1 MVPWSRFISVLLSLG
16 LGVSLLG
23 GPATAWSHKGHQDK
37 SKTQAPPKAE
47 GPSSEATEASTRPE
61 GTPTPGAPS
70 LTTLASQESEARGPE
85 SEEAVKPLGVL
96 WREQLFAHMHNK
108 IVHFPIALG
117 LMGAVLALLSRRW
130 SQYESAARL
139 LIVLAALSA
148 LGAYFAGRAQEEPFE
163 GSELEEVLEWHERLG
178 VTTTILLWL
187 GVVVS
192 WTPPARRWL
201 WVWALVVLVL
211 IPVTGFFGG
220 ILAHA
225 E

>member
-1 MVPWSRFISVLLSLG
+1 MIQRLRLFISVLLALG
-16 LGVSLLG
+16 LGMGLLG
-23 GPATAWSHKGHQDK
+23 GPSTAWSHKGHRDK
-37 SKTQAPPKAE
+37 SKAPASQEAE
-47 GPSSEATEASTRPE
+47 GPSPGATPSPTRPQSA
-61 GTPTPGAPS
+61 PTPEAPS
-70 LTTLASQESEARGPE
+70 SVALVPPAAEGPGHGE
-85 SEEAVKPLGVL
+85 TVKPLGVL

-117 LMGAVLALLSRRW
+117 LMGAVLALLGRRW

-139 LIVLAALSA
+139 LIVCAALAALA
-148 LGAYFAGRAQEEPFE
+148 AYFAGQAQEDPFE

-178 VTTTILLWL
+178 VATTILLWL

-211 IPVTGFFGG
+211 IPVTGFLGG